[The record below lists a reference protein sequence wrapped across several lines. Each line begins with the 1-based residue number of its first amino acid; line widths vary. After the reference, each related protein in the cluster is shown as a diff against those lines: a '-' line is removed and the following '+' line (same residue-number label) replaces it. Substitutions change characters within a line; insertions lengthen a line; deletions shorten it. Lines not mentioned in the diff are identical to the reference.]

1 MRNKSGYRKLSK
13 PTDQRLAL
21 IKNSVLSLMEYTY
34 ITTTDARAKEV
45 RKMAEKLITI
55 AKKDQTFVGIRKLLK
70 VINNKKMLQLFS
82 NEKIEKFKGRPG
94 GYTRIIKLSSRRGD
108 GAQMSKLELVDQV

>member
-21 IKNSVLSLMEYTY
+21 IKNGVLSLMEHKY

-45 RKMAEKLITI
+45 KKLAEQLITI

-82 NEKIEKFKGRPG
+82 KENIEKYKSRPG
-94 GYTRIIKLSSRRGD
+94 GYTRTIKLPLRKGD
-108 GAQMSKLELVDQV
+108 GAQMCKLELVD